1 MDKITVF
8 MKNQKGS
15 SEYNA
20 KAEYYGDKIVVL
32 KGSKINS
39 KVASSS
45 TFKLNSFAQSARED
59 KNNYDKRFILT
70 KDIEFSSPS
79 TAGQFVCGYSVSGMT
94 AWRDTNKRT
103 LKEIVKGGK

>member
-1 MDKITVF
+1 MDKIMVY

-45 TFKLNSFAQSARED
+45 TFKLNSLAQSARKE
-59 KNNYDKRFILT
+59 KQNFNENFVLT
-70 KDIEFSSPS
+70 KNVEFRSPS
-79 TAGQFVCGYSVSGMT
+79 TAGQFVCGYSVSGMI
-94 AWRDTNKRT
+94 AWRDKNKRT
-103 LKEIVKGGK
+103 LKDIIKGGK